1 MTCSSEG
8 VMPTPQ
14 ALKDAWDEARSQ
26 TERGDPEDALKTM
39 RSAWDTHGKDADDHR
54 TWTIVADAEAKIAGE
69 STRPKDY
76 RKSIKHYEKALDK
89 GAGKDVRRQMNKVRA
104 DMDERGIG
112 MGSFRLYDDGS
123 PTVYGVFA
131 LFAVGM
137 LLLVSLRYVDGGL
150 DLSDIFASDDDDS
163 TPISV
168 GSTAQLSISYVP
180 AGMSESDR
188 VTVAVMIDLY
198 SEDAPVHV
206 DNFVKL
212 AQNGDYD
219 NTIFH
224 RIIDNFMIQGGDFTN
239 MDGTG
244 GHAAEFYGYCNGQP
258 SASACSSEDAYTIPD
273 EANNGRVH
281 DPCTLSMAKTS
292 SPNTGGSQFFVI
304 PEDSN
309 PTHLDGVHTVFGT
322 VTSGCSFVTAI
333 SSVDTGSNDRPV
345 YDVRLESVTI
355 S

>member
-1 MTCSSEG
+1 
-8 VMPTPQ
+8 MPTPK
-14 ALKDAWDEARSQ
+14 ALKDAWEQARSL
-26 TERGDPEDALKTM
+26 TEDGDPEEAIKMM
-39 RSAWDTHGKDADDHR
+39 RTVWDEHGKNADDHR
-54 TWTIVADAEAKIAGE
+54 TWTIVANAEAKIAGE
-69 STRPKDY
+69 STRPSDY

-89 GAGKDVRRQMNKVRA
+89 GAGKEVRRQMNKVRA
-104 DMDERGIG
+104 EMDERGIG
-112 MGSFRLYDDGS
+112 MGTFRFVDDGS

-131 LFAVGM
+131 LFVVGM

-150 DLSDIFASDDDDS
+150 DLSSIFATDEDDS
-163 TPISV
+163 NPAPGGDV
-168 GSTAQLSISYVP
+168 AQLSISYVP
-180 AGMSESDR
+180 AGLSESDR
-188 VTVAVMIDLY
+188 VTVAVMIGLHTDA
-198 SEDAPVHV
+198 APVHV

-258 SASACSSEDAYTIPD
+258 SATACSSADAYTIPD
-273 EANNGRVH
+273 EANNGLVH

-333 SSVDTGSNDRPV
+333 SAVDTGSNDRPV

>member
-1 MTCSSEG
+1 MRT
-8 VMPTPQ
+8 
-14 ALKDAWDEARSQ
+14 AWD
-26 TERGDPEDALKTM
+26 D
-39 RSAWDTHGKDADDHR
+39 HGKNADDHR

-69 STRPKDY
+69 STRPNDY

-89 GAGKDVRRQMNKVRA
+89 GAGKEVRRQMNKVRA
-104 DMDERGIG
+104 EMDERGIG
-112 MGSFRLYDDGS
+112 MGSFRFIDDGS

-150 DLSDIFASDDDDS
+150 DISSMFGSDEDDS
-163 TPISV
+163 NLV
-168 GSTAQLSISYVP
+168 STGDSAQLSISYVP
-180 AGMSESDR
+180 AGLTESDR

-198 SEDAPVHV
+198 SSDAPIHV

-212 AQNGDYD
+212 AQNSDYD

-258 SASACSSEDAYTIPD
+258 SASVC
-273 EANNGRVH
+273 
-281 DPCTLSMAKTS
+281 
-292 SPNTGGSQFFVI
+292 
-304 PEDSN
+304 
-309 PTHLDGVHTVFGT
+309 
-322 VTSGCSFVTAI
+322 
-333 SSVDTGSNDRPV
+333 
-345 YDVRLESVTI
+345 
-355 S
+355 